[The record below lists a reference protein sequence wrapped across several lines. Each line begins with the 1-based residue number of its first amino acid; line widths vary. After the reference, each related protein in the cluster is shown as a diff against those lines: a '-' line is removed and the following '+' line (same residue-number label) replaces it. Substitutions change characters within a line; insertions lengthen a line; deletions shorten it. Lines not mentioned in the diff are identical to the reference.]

1 MIATFGRFL
10 LVGIINTIV
19 GLAITLFLYHLM
31 RVGYWGAT
39 AIGNGCGVF
48 VSYQLNRRF
57 TFRQATGGYRYWLRF
72 LLVVLLS
79 YLIAYRL
86 SLVIVHHLF
95 PTLSETIAI
104 LIGMILYT
112 GLNFIGQSVWV
123 FDENSKQTPG
133 PR

>member
-19 GLAITLFLYHLM
+19 GLAITLFLFHI
-31 RVGYWGAT
+31 VDTGYWAAT
-39 AIGNGCGVF
+39 AIGNGCGIF

-57 TFRQATGGYRYWLRF
+57 TFRQTTGSFRYWLRF

-86 SLVIVHHLF
+86 SLAIVQHLF

-104 LIGMILYT
+104 LIGMVLYT
-112 GLNFIGQSVWV
+112 GLNFIGQSIWV
-123 FDENSKQTPG
+123 FDEKSKQTPG